1 MQLSKETVETLSN
14 FAKINPSV
22 VLKPGLFVNT
32 KSVNNVLYA
41 ESTIKDQ
48 IDSEL
53 RIYSLGEF
61 LGVAGMVGLPA
72 LVTEDGEYIT
82 IKNAAGGKAMAKI
95 KMAEAGT
102 IAHPKKALTMPTASV
117 VFELTEEQLK
127 QINKSASTMSL
138 VDLHFVNDG
147 RKIIARLTGGDSN
160 SNSFEIPVADDY
172 EGNDANFDF
181 IVSMGNMKMT
191 DDKYTVMIAKEG
203 AICFKGATTNYII
216 SIDSKSKYSV

>member
-1 MQLSKETVETLSN
+1 MQLSKETVEILSN

-22 VLKPGLFVNT
+22 VLKPGTFINT

-61 LGVAGMVGLPA
+61 LGVAMMVGLPA
-72 LVTEDGEYIT
+72 QVTEDGEYIVV
-82 IKNAAGGKAMAKI
+82 KNASGGRAMAKI

-102 IAHPKKALTMPTASV
+102 ITHPKKAITFPTASV
-117 VFELTEEQLK
+117 VFELTEDQIK
-127 QINKSASTMSL
+127 QIGKSASTMSL

-147 RKIIARLTGGDSN
+147 RKILARLTGGETN
-160 SNSFEIPVADDY
+160 SNTFEIAIADDY
-172 EGNDANFDF
+172 EGADANFDF
-181 IVSMGNMKMT
+181 IVSIGNLKMI
-191 DDKYTVMIAKEG
+191 DGKYKVMIAKEG
-203 AICFKGATTNYII
+203 AIRFEGTSNYVIAL
-216 SIDSKSKYSV
+216 DAKSKYAV

>member
-1 MQLSKETVETLSN
+1 MQLSKETVEILSN

-22 VLKPGLFVNT
+22 VLKPGTFINT

-41 ESTIKDQ
+41 SATIKDQ

-53 RIYSLGEF
+53 RIYSLGE
-61 LGVAGMVGLPA
+61 LIGVANMIGLPA
-72 LVTEDGEYIT
+72 QVTEDGEYIT
-82 IKNAAGGKAMAKI
+82 IKNAAGGKSMAKI

-102 IAHPKKALTMPTASV
+102 IIHPKKAISIPTASV

-127 QINKSASTMSL
+127 QIMKSASTMSL

-147 RKIIARLTGGDSN
+147 RKILARLTGGDAN
-160 SNSFEIPVADDY
+160 SNTFEIPVADDY

-181 IVSMGNMKMT
+181 IVALGNMKMT
-191 DDKYTVMIAKEG
+191 DAKYKVMIAKEG
-203 AICFKGATTNYII
+203 AICFEGANASYII
-216 SIDSKSKYSV
+216 SLDAKSKYTA